1 MFSAKLRNL
10 LYSEALNYNDIDV
23 YVSDLALSSIWGD
36 GEMDPIPEERIDLLR
51 RIWKRLH
58 ATIPSLVKASS
69 LSQTAFAAA
78 FGIPLRTLQHWMA
91 EDRDVPPYLIW
102 ALAEILQNNGIEL

>member
-1 MFSAKLRNL
+1 MICAKLRDL
-10 LYSEALNYNDIDV
+10 LYSESLNYSDIDA

-36 GEMDPIPEERIDLLR
+36 GEMDPIPEERLELLR
-51 RIWKRLH
+51 QIWKRMH
-58 ATIPSLVKASS
+58 ATIPSLVRASG

-78 FGIPLRTLQHWMA
+78 FGIPLRTLQRWIA
-91 EDRDVPPYLIW
+91 GDRNAPPYLIW